1 MSSKDSESTH
11 QGVYSLDSVNNLLAY
26 PLLALN
32 GKLRPVVQLEPVSRS
47 AEGFAF
53 THAVRETEG
62 GEPIGTGAQ
71 SEETRK

>member
-1 MSSKDSESTH
+1 MSSKDNRSTH
-11 QGVYSLDSVNNLLAY
+11 DLLAY

-32 GKLRPVVQLEPVSRS
+32 GKLRPTVQLEPVSRS

-53 THAVRETEG
+53 THIVCETEG
-62 GEPIGTGAQ
+62 RDPIGTGAQ